1 MARGHLRCHTSLQQ
15 GELPSWGQTAAP
27 SSSGGKLLRER
38 GPGLS
43 LPREDKTHQ
52 KTKEFWQNVFEVAK
66 TTGSAEG
73 AAWLPEEHGGKG
85 MLTTAKLG
93 TSSAQKAQL
102 TTRLIFAIKAR
113 FEKQLL
119 ISI

>member
-1 MARGHLRCHTSLQQ
+1 MAQEHLRCHTSLQQ
-15 GELPSWGQTAAP
+15 GELPSWGQSTAP
-27 SSSGGKLLRER
+27 SCPGGKLRER
-38 GPGLS
+38 GSGLS

-52 KTKEFWQNVFEVAK
+52 KIKGFWQNVFEVAQSS
-66 TTGSAEG
+66 SAEG
-73 AAWLPEEHGGKG
+73 AAWLPEEQGWKV
-85 MLTTAKLG
+85 MLTTAKHS

-119 ISI
+119 IFI